1 MGSEMCIRDSYN
13 SVRKDVIILRIQL
26 DILRD
31 ILRLVIENE
40 SGDLC
45 SYDFNSPDFSS
56 ETIAFHIKILINE
69 GCLTAIDG
77 STKDGI
83 AYYGIE
89 QTFKGQQFYDAI
101 ADDKVWEKIR
111 KYIAKHG
118 VEITV
123 QSIIAVAG
131 RFITS

>member
-1 MGSEMCIRDSYN
+1 M
-13 SVRKDVIILRIQL
+13 IILRIQL

-40 SGDLC
+40 SGELC
-45 SYDFNSPDFSS
+45 SYDFNSSDLSY

-69 GCLTAIDG
+69 NCLTAIDG
-77 STKDGI
+77 GTKDGI